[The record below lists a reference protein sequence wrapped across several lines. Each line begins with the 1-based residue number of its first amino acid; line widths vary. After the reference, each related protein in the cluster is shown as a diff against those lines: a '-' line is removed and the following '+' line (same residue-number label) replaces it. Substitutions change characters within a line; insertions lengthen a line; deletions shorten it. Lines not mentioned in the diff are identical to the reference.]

1 MNIRLLRLS
10 PIFVGAVLGLLLTL
24 LEYAMGHVRA
34 FQFLQ
39 RLEWSS
45 FDWRVQHSR
54 SFDQPVSGRL
64 GTVYVDDATLAEM
77 EKKLGIHWPFP
88 RWTHGLVL
96 KELTDQ
102 GVAGVAYDIF
112 FITRRENELA
122 PSSSQGK
129 TVSSDGY
136 FAEQLRRNG
145 KVILG
150 ASADPLN
157 PRQQLRRPD
166 PLFAE
171 AAAAQGHALRLTDAD
186 GVLRRVEPVFVDA
199 QGVKTWQLGLV
210 LAARELGWDLQKAAL
225 DPWRIRVPDARG
237 LLHEIPLDGDG
248 RLLIRWV
255 FDPNRARG
263 TEHASFSTMLGA
275 LNYRSKN
282 GSALKEPMKN
292 RLVVIGSK
300 GTNPPI
306 VDWGSTPLG
315 PSTPFFSVHWN
326 VANSLLT
333 GSYVRNT
340 NMMVRL
346 AIIWLLVPVVGLIS
360 WKLRAVW
367 ATLAIALL
375 VAVYLA
381 IAWWS
386 YVKLGW
392 WLPVMMPV
400 VGSVCIT
407 HGLMVVFRFFIE
419 RSHRKR
425 LRGLFAHLV
434 SPQSLDLLLQQPNV
448 SWAPEERNM
457 TVFFADIRG
466 FTALTDRTASN
477 GGGTGTEHE
486 VLETVNLYLSAVV
499 EALKRHG
506 AILDK
511 YMGDC
516 VMAFWGAPLDQP
528 GHAASA
534 IRAAIEAQS
543 LIRQIN
549 EERDMKNHEME
560 AQNASAAPQNLPP
573 RPLLPKLTLGT
584 GINTGMMTAGFM
596 GADSHLSNFTVF
608 GRAVNIASRLEA
620 ASGSGR
626 IFITEETRLAA
637 IASAPELGS
646 RIKEVG
652 NLNLKG
658 IGEPVLVHEI
668 DWADRLEVQG

>member
-1 MNIRLLRLS
+1 MNFRLLRLS
-10 PIFVGAVLGLLLTL
+10 PILVGAALGVLLTL
-24 LEYAMGHVRA
+24 LEFATSRVRA

-45 FDWRVQHSR
+45 FDWRVQHSQ
-54 SFDQPVSGRL
+54 SLDQPISAKL
-64 GTVYVDDATLAEM
+64 GTVYVDDETLVEV
-77 EKKLGIHWPFP
+77 EKKLGLHWPFP

-112 FITRRENELA
+112 FVTRRENELA
-122 PSSSQGK
+122 PSSRQGK
-129 TVSSDGY
+129 TISSDGY

-145 KVILG
+145 GVILG

-157 PRQQLRRPD
+157 PRRQLRHPD

-186 GVLRRVEPVFVDA
+186 GVLRRVEPVFVDS

-210 LAARELGWDLQKAAL
+210 LAARDLGLDLEKASL

-237 LLHEIPLDGDG
+237 QVHEIPLDGDG
-248 RLLIRWV
+248 HLLIRWV

-263 TEHASFSTMLGA
+263 AEHASFSTVLGA
-275 LNYRSKN
+275 LNYRNKH
-282 GSALKEPMKN
+282 GSVPKEPLKN

-306 VDWGSTPLG
+306 VDWGATPLG

-326 VANSLLT
+326 IANSFLT
-333 GSYVRNT
+333 GGFVRST
-340 NMMVRL
+340 NLAERL
-346 AIIWLLVPVVGLIS
+346 AIIWLLVPVVGFVS
-360 WKLRAVW
+360 WKLRAIW
-367 ATLAIALL
+367 ATTAIALL
-375 VAVYLA
+375 IAVYMA
-381 IAWWS
+381 TAWLS
-386 YVKLGW
+386 YARLGW
-392 WLPVMMPV
+392 WLPVVMPV
-400 VGSVCIT
+400 AGSVCVT

-466 FTALTDRTASN
+466 FTALTDQTAFK
-477 GGGTGTEHE
+477 GDGAETEHE

-506 AILDK
+506 ATLDK

-516 VMAFWGAPLDQP
+516 VMAFWGAPLDHP

-534 IRAAIEAQS
+534 IRAAIEAQQ
-543 LIRQIN
+543 LVRQIN
-549 EERDMKNHEME
+549 LERDVKNNELE
-560 AQNASAAPQNLPP
+560 ALNASATEPGRPP
-573 RPLLPKLTLGT
+573 RQPLPRLTLGT

-608 GRAVNIASRLEA
+608 GRAVNIASRLEG

-626 IFITEETRLAA
+626 IFITEETRQSA
-637 IASAPELGS
+637 IAAAPELAC

-652 NLNLKG
+652 SLNLKG
-658 IGEPVLVHEI
+658 IGEPVLVHEV
-668 DWADRLEVQG
+668 DWDENLKAAS